1 MDKYNNVVLV
11 NSGDEF
17 LGTMDKNRAH
27 HEGVLHRAVS
37 VFIFNCNNELL
48 LQKRAD
54 NKYHSPG
61 KWSNACCTH
70 PIVDETY
77 LHAAKRRLKE
87 EMGIETVLEEKMR
100 FIYMA
105 KLDNGMTEHEL
116 DAVFFGVTDEK
127 PVLNEDEVSDY
138 KYMSSEVLS
147 ADMDLYPENYT
158 PWFRKIVKKLPCIN
172 EKEKLI

>member
-1 MDKYNNVVLV
+1 
-11 NSGDEF
+11 
-17 LGTMDKNRAH
+17 
-27 HEGVLHRAVS
+27 
-37 VFIFNCNNELL
+37 
-48 LQKRAD
+48 
-54 NKYHSPG
+54 
-61 KWSNACCTH
+61 
-70 PIVDETY
+70 
-77 LHAAKRRLKE
+77 
-87 EMGIETVLEEKMR
+87 MGIETVLEEKMR

-127 PVLNEDEVSDY
+127 PVINEDEVSDY